1 MHPLLPPRR
10 HFRHFNSI
18 RNGAHHPSLSNT
30 VPLSLRPDFPPL
42 RAIFNDLS
50 TYETILLASIFS
62 SDRIVNVTNVFVS
75 TAVAKEHQGL
85 GQGIFN
91 TVVQC
96 GTAISL
102 AIAATVAHAG
112 GVSVDASVQELLNGY
127 HACFFLSIGILAP
140 PIVGCLFLNSSRASY
155 AGGVEQ
161 SNVTSDS
168 EKVQS

>member
-1 MHPLLPPRR
+1 MARIIPLCRTQFLFLSGLIFLLCAPFLMVFQPMQQSYWPQS
-10 HFRHFNSI
+10 FPAIALSSI
-18 RNGAHHPSLSNT
+18 GGMTL
-30 VPLSLRPDFPPL
+30 F
-42 RAIFNDLS
+42 
-50 TYETILLASIFS
+50 
-62 SDRIVNVTNVFVS
+62 NVTNVFVS
-75 TAVAKEHQGL
+75 TAVAREHQGL